1 MKILS
6 IWFWESL
13 ENLPLVFGFVGAAQL
28 WPTQPFPGV
37 ICLLLGLGLG
47 VSVTYF
53 IEARLHP
60 GTYQP
65 RWKTSLFNFLLFSAL
80 AFPFLFYFRLESPW
94 LTWKTD
100 LVAGAGVGLLLT
112 LGQSTVWQGSRAR
125 MALHGL
131 AMLAACP
138 LLLLGLRFII
148 LLENTPLALGL
159 TLALTL
165 FASLVIALIDYQE
178 MYRSK
183 K

>member
-13 ENLPLVFGFVGAAQL
+13 ENFPLVIGFVGAARL
-28 WPTQPFPGV
+28 WSTQPLGALAS
-37 ICLLLGLGLG
+37 LLFGMGLGIIA
-47 VSVTYF
+47 THF
-53 IEARLHP
+53 FEARLHP

-65 RWKTSLFNFLLFSAL
+65 RWTASLFNFFLFSAL
-80 AFPFLFYFRLESPW
+80 ACPFLFYFRLESPW
-94 LTWKTD
+94 LNWKTD
-100 LVAGAGVGLLLT
+100 LLAGAGVGLLLT
-112 LGQSTVWQGSRAR
+112 LGQSTQWRGSRAR
-125 MALHGL
+125 LTLHGL

-148 LLENTPLALGL
+148 RLENTPSALSL
-159 TLALTL
+159 TLVLTL